1 MILPCL
7 VWASL
12 KNLFKMELTIQALE
26 KLAPEDL
33 ANAINEFIK
42 NDFSKLVQLLY
53 RIDVSEAKLK
63 YILQAHPNEDAGKL
77 IAAVVI
83 ERLAATKKAREMFSQ
98 PKEGDSM
105 NSIDSEERL

>member
-1 MILPCL
+1 
-7 VWASL
+7 
-12 KNLFKMELTIQALE
+12 MELTIQALE

-33 ANAINEFIK
+33 ANAINELIK

-83 ERLAATKKAREMFSQ
+83 ERLAATKKSREMFST
-98 PKEGDSM
+98 PKEDD
-105 NSIDSEERL
+105 SIDQEERL

>member
-1 MILPCL
+1 
-7 VWASL
+7 
-12 KNLFKMELTIQALE
+12 MELTIQALE
-26 KLAPEDL
+26 KLTPEDF
-33 ANAINEFIK
+33 AIAINELIK

-83 ERLAATKKAREMFSQ
+83 ERLAATKKAREMFST
-98 PKEGDSM
+98 PKKDD
-105 NSIDSEERL
+105 SIDNEERL

>member
-1 MILPCL
+1 
-7 VWASL
+7 
-12 KNLFKMELTIQALE
+12 MELTIQALE
-26 KLAPEDL
+26 KLAPEAL
-33 ANAINEFIK
+33 ANAINELIK

-83 ERLAATKKAREMFSQ
+83 ERLAITKKARAQFSQ
-98 PKEGDSM
+98 QKESGNTDQT
-105 NSIDSEERL
+105 DTEERL